1 MSVCMQMCVCLRVK
15 LNNVLSVSSIAS
27 CQTNRCTRTRTHTLA
42 HKKPK
47 QAELIM
53 TNFVIFTNSHQL
65 VREREK
71 ERERERE
78 RREKKIDQCVSLCT
92 RVCMYVYAC
101 ASMSPST
108 NQAHTHTSMVLLHV
122 RISCPDM
129 HVAIYEKV
137 HGVTCP

>member
-1 MSVCMQMCVCLRVK
+1 MSVCMQMCVRVK

-65 VREREK
+65 VRERE
-71 ERERERE
+71 REREKG
-78 RREKKIDQCVSLCT
+78 EKNKSVCQPVHMSVYVCVC
-92 RVCMYVYAC
+92 VCKYE
-101 ASMSPST
+101 SFHQSGT
-108 NQAHTHTSMVLLHV
+108 HTHTSMVLLHV